1 MIKCHKQKKC
11 ANERQL
17 KSAVKSSSKNLMIKF
32 YAISQIIST
41 VNKISHIPQKYKEEK
56 SAEISAELPNILE
69 YEVRNQDEIE
79 GIDAKPERSILKTIF
94 AWIIIIFAAIFV
106 MKILIWN
113 FKIPFNYDP
122 SFKRKHF
129 SRQKQKIK
137 KI

>member
-1 MIKCHKQKKC
+1 MLNSSIICALMILVFASNAYSKTVPL
-11 ANERQL
+11 N
-17 KSAVKSSSKNLMIKF
+17 KSSEL
-32 YAISQIIST
+32 SQIIST